1 MQLMKDDLVVDTYQ
15 QSMVQYM
22 YKVSRG

>member
-22 YKVSRG
+22 YKVSRR